1 MISRLCSYMRNSIP
15 PLVAFLFFV
24 GSWQLAVWTFSIS
37 KLILPPPNEVASTL
51 IKQFGY
57 LVTHGAITLFESVLG
72 FLLGGFI
79 AISFAVLFQ
88 FFPKTK
94 QAIYPYA
101 ILIKAIP
108 LVALA
113 PLVILWFKSG
123 LLSKIMLAAI
133 ISFFPILVNS
143 VRGLSS
149 VEPEALDLMAT
160 FSASKWEVLAKL
172 RIPNALPSLFAGMK
186 ISSTFAVVGAV
197 VAEFIGAQRGI
208 GYVVKSS
215 SYYLETDLTFAAI
228 IVTGLTGLSFF
239 GAIAL
244 LEYKIVFWQ
253 PNSK

>member
-1 MISRLCSYMRNSIP
+1 M
-15 PLVAFLFFV
+15 
-24 GSWQLAVWTFSIS
+24 
-37 KLILPPPNEVASTL
+37 LID
-51 IKQFGY
+51 QFGY
-57 LVTHGAITLFESVLG
+57 LVTHGSITLFESVLG

-79 AISFAVLFQ
+79 AISFAFLFQ

-113 PLVILWFKSG
+113 PLVVLWFKAG
-123 LLSKIMLAAI
+123 LLSKIILAAI

-143 VRGLSS
+143 VQGLSS

-160 FSASKWEVLAKL
+160 FSASKWKVLTKL

-186 ISSTFAVVGAV
+186 ISSSFAVVGAV

-208 GYVVKSS
+208 GYVIKSS

-228 IVTGLTGLSFF
+228 IVAALTGLFFF
-239 GAIAL
+239 GTIVL
-244 LEYKIVFWQ
+244 IERKIVFWQ
-253 PNSK
+253 PSSESNVL